1 MEAQVIGA
9 KHARLRR
16 LRKLS
21 SRAKTRSQERVFVVD
36 GPQLV
41 AEALASPL
49 RVVEIF
55 AGPGELERTGLA
67 AHIGPDVECFEVAA
81 EVLVEV
87 LDPVTPRPVA
97 AVVAMPERSLDAVV
111 EVSGPI
117 LMAVE
122 LRDPGNLGTIMR
134 SAEAAAMAGLVIV
147 GDSVDR
153 FSPKVV
159 RASAGSVFRL
169 PTVGPLDPMATI
181 DELAATGRPL
191 AATVVDPAAS
201 AYDQV
206 DLTEAVILVGNEP
219 NGLAADVVER
229 ADLVITIPM
238 APGIESLNVASAAS
252 VLCFESAR
260 QRRALGPGGAQKS
273 GGEPPIGQSSWPE

>member
-16 LRKLS
+16 LRKLI

-41 AEALASPL
+41 AEALASSLP
-49 RVVEIF
+49 VVEIF

-67 AHIGPDVECFEVAA
+67 PLIGPDVECFEVEAG
-81 EVLVEV
+81 VLVEV
-87 LDPVTPRPVA
+87 LDPVNPRPVA
-97 AVVAMPERSLDAVV
+97 AVVAMPERSLDSVAKQA
-111 EVSGPI
+111 GPI
-117 LMAVE
+117 LVAVE

-134 SAEAAAMAGLVIV
+134 SAEAAAMAGLVIA

-159 RASAGSVFRL
+159 RASAGSLFRL
-169 PTVGPLDPMATI
+169 PTAGPLDPLPTI
-181 DELAATGRPL
+181 DQLAATGRPV
-191 AATVVDPAAS
+191 AATVVDPDAS
-201 AYDQV
+201 PYDQV

-219 NGLAADVVER
+219 HGLAPDVVDR

-238 APGIESLNVASAAS
+238 ASGIESLNVGSAAS
-252 VLCFESAR
+252 VICFESAR
-260 QRRALGPGGAQKS
+260 QRRASPA
-273 GGEPPIGQSSWPE
+273 